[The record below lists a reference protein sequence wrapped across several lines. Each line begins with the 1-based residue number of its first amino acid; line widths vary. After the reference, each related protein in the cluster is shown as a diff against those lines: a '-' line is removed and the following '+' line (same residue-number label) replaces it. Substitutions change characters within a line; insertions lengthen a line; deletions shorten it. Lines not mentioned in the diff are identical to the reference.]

1 MLQIALIIDHAKTLS
16 YYGNVLV
23 IFKNTVRDK
32 RVRGGKTMSEK
43 KKQVTRRQFLNYSLT
58 GLGGFMAAGM
68 LVPMLRFAVDP
79 ILQSKGGE
87 GNLVNA
93 GISVDDITDV
103 PQRVDW
109 EVEQVDGW
117 YESNINRTAWVF
129 KDENGE
135 IQAFSPVCKH
145 LGCFVSWEGSE
156 DYPNEFFCPCHD
168 GRYYKDGT
176 PVPGTPPLAPLDV
189 YEQKIENGILYLGDP
204 KPREEA

>member
-1 MLQIALIIDHAKTLS
+1 
-16 YYGNVLV
+16 
-23 IFKNTVRDK
+23 
-32 RVRGGKTMSEK
+32 MSDN
-43 KKQVTRRQFLNYSLT
+43 KKQVSRRQFLNYSLT

-68 LVPMLRFAVDP
+68 LVPMIRFAVDP
-79 ILQSKGGE
+79 VLQSQEQAGG
-87 GNLVNA
+87 LVNVNL
-93 GISVDDITDV
+93 SVDDITET

-117 YESNINRTAWVF
+117 YTSNINRTAWVF

-135 IQAFSPVCKH
+135 IQAFSPICTH

-176 PVPGTPPLAPLDV
+176 NVPGTPPLKPLEV
-189 YEQKIENGILYLGDP
+189 YEQAVENGMLYLGEP